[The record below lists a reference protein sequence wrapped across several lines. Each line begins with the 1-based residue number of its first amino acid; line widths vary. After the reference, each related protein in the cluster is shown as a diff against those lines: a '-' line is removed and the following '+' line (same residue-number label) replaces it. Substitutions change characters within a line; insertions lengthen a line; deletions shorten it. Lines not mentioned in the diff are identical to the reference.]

1 MTSKLTTSRH
11 QLQVSLSSTFSI
23 DINNEKVLPSLFEL
37 KDNDTI
43 VVSKIAR

>member
-1 MTSKLTTSRH
+1 MTSKLTTSSH
-11 QLQVSLSSTFSI
+11 QLQDSTFSI